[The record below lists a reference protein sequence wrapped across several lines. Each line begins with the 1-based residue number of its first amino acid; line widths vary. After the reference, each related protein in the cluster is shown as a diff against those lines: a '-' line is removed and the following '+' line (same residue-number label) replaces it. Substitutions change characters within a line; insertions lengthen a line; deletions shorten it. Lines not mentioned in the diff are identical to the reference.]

1 MAFDNKYDLLAAS
14 LVNTDE
20 DADGNKLIR
29 NYNSKEGTE
38 LLGKEIKGGNLSTKV
53 RSILKDVY
61 SGKSV
66 KSQIFHPYYKEQV
79 MLVGVPYGKQDG
91 AHGAILLAEPLS
103 GFDSFLRDIYIYTSI
118 VGVLA
123 LILSL
128 FMVRR
133 LSRSII
139 RPLISMKDSAAA
151 IASGDYTRKV
161 EVHGEDEVAALG
173 RALNALGNDL
183 SAFVDKTERTEK
195 IRRDFVANVSHEL
208 RTPITIIRGYN
219 EAISDGTITDKEMI
233 QRYRALIN
241 EETIRLERMIR
252 ELLNISRFQASDEL
266 TTGIEP
272 LPLAEIVR
280 NVTEKL
286 MVKSVKRHVTL
297 VIHADENIAVVGNG
311 DQLVQLIMILG
322 DNALKYSPDNGTI
335 SFTAVRQE
343 DGSVLL
349 SVADQGPGIPEEDL
363 PFIWERFYKVDKS
376 HCRNVP
382 GTGLGLAIAKE
393 IIRVHGAK
401 AQVFSIP
408 GVGTRFEVTFR
419 RRKSFYV
426 KNFCPDFRFD
436 SIASIPVEWL
446 KKQQVERVIL
456 DVDNTLLPRDEVQLD
471 ADVLNWLQLLR
482 KNEIEIVLLSNN
494 GGERLRKISEAAQIE
509 AVSWAVKPM
518 PWGFKRALK
527 RFGRQ
532 QGKVLVIGDQLLTDV
547 LGAKRMG
554 FTVLWVRSLQGK
566 EFPMTRITRQI
577 EKILVRRL
585 DAQGLL
591 PEERK

>member
-1 MAFDNKYDLLAAS
+1 
-14 LVNTDE
+14 
-20 DADGNKLIR
+20 
-29 NYNSKEGTE
+29 
-38 LLGKEIKGGNLSTKV
+38 
-53 RSILKDVY
+53 
-61 SGKSV
+61 
-66 KSQIFHPYYKEQV
+66 
-79 MLVGVPYGKQDG
+79 
-91 AHGAILLAEPLS
+91 
-103 GFDSFLRDIYIYTSI
+103 
-118 VGVLA
+118 
-123 LILSL
+123 
-128 FMVRR
+128 
-133 LSRSII
+133 
-139 RPLISMKDSAAA
+139 MKDSAAA
-151 IASGDYTRKV
+151 IAYGDYTRKV

-408 GVGTRFEVTFR
+408 GVGTRFEVTFP
-419 RRKSFYV
+419 KEKV
-426 KNFCPDFRFD
+426 
-436 SIASIPVEWL
+436 
-446 KKQQVERVIL
+446 
-456 DVDNTLLPRDEVQLD
+456 
-471 ADVLNWLQLLR
+471 VLC
-482 KNEIEIVLLSNN
+482 
-494 GGERLRKISEAAQIE
+494 
-509 AVSWAVKPM
+509 
-518 PWGFKRALK
+518 
-527 RFGRQ
+527 
-532 QGKVLVIGDQLLTDV
+532 
-547 LGAKRMG
+547 
-554 FTVLWVRSLQGK
+554 
-566 EFPMTRITRQI
+566 
-577 EKILVRRL
+577 
-585 DAQGLL
+585 
-591 PEERK
+591 

>member
-1 MAFDNKYDLLAAS
+1 
-14 LVNTDE
+14 
-20 DADGNKLIR
+20 
-29 NYNSKEGTE
+29 
-38 LLGKEIKGGNLSTKV
+38 
-53 RSILKDVY
+53 
-61 SGKSV
+61 
-66 KSQIFHPYYKEQV
+66 
-79 MLVGVPYGKQDG
+79 
-91 AHGAILLAEPLS
+91 
-103 GFDSFLRDIYIYTSI
+103 
-118 VGVLA
+118 
-123 LILSL
+123 
-128 FMVRR
+128 
-133 LSRSII
+133 
-139 RPLISMKDSAAA
+139 MKDSAAA

-161 EVHGEDEVAALG
+161 EVNGEDEVAALG

-349 SVADQGPGIPEEDL
+349 SVADQGPG
-363 PFIWERFYKVDKS
+363 
-376 HCRNVP
+376 C
-382 GTGLGLAIAKE
+382 
-393 IIRVHGAK
+393 
-401 AQVFSIP
+401 
-408 GVGTRFEVTFR
+408 
-419 RRKSFYV
+419 
-426 KNFCPDFRFD
+426 
-436 SIASIPVEWL
+436 
-446 KKQQVERVIL
+446 
-456 DVDNTLLPRDEVQLD
+456 LLYTSPSPRD
-471 ADVLNWLQLLR
+471 
-482 KNEIEIVLLSNN
+482 
-494 GGERLRKISEAAQIE
+494 
-509 AVSWAVKPM
+509 
-518 PWGFKRALK
+518 
-527 RFGRQ
+527 
-532 QGKVLVIGDQLLTDV
+532 
-547 LGAKRMG
+547 
-554 FTVLWVRSLQGK
+554 
-566 EFPMTRITRQI
+566 
-577 EKILVRRL
+577 
-585 DAQGLL
+585 
-591 PEERK
+591 

>member
-1 MAFDNKYDLLAAS
+1 MNKSLSTRLMYSFMALIVVIVVGVTAGISYLIADYFFKIKEQELAQKGNEMAETIEYFMLRDTDRTTLHRYIVAVDRLVGARIWLFDNKYDLLAAS

-173 RALNALGNDL
+173 R
-183 SAFVDKTERTEK
+183 AFVDKTERTEK

-408 GVGTRFEVTFR
+408 GVGTRFEVTFP
-419 RRKSFYV
+419 KEKV
-426 KNFCPDFRFD
+426 
-436 SIASIPVEWL
+436 
-446 KKQQVERVIL
+446 
-456 DVDNTLLPRDEVQLD
+456 
-471 ADVLNWLQLLR
+471 VLC
-482 KNEIEIVLLSNN
+482 
-494 GGERLRKISEAAQIE
+494 
-509 AVSWAVKPM
+509 
-518 PWGFKRALK
+518 
-527 RFGRQ
+527 
-532 QGKVLVIGDQLLTDV
+532 
-547 LGAKRMG
+547 
-554 FTVLWVRSLQGK
+554 
-566 EFPMTRITRQI
+566 
-577 EKILVRRL
+577 
-585 DAQGLL
+585 
-591 PEERK
+591 

>member
-1 MAFDNKYDLLAAS
+1 
-14 LVNTDE
+14 
-20 DADGNKLIR
+20 
-29 NYNSKEGTE
+29 
-38 LLGKEIKGGNLSTKV
+38 
-53 RSILKDVY
+53 
-61 SGKSV
+61 
-66 KSQIFHPYYKEQV
+66 
-79 MLVGVPYGKQDG
+79 
-91 AHGAILLAEPLS
+91 
-103 GFDSFLRDIYIYTSI
+103 
-118 VGVLA
+118 
-123 LILSL
+123 
-128 FMVRR
+128 
-133 LSRSII
+133 
-139 RPLISMKDSAAA
+139 MKDSAVA

-408 GVGTRFEVTFR
+408 GVGTRFEVTFP
-419 RRKSFYV
+419 KEKV
-426 KNFCPDFRFD
+426 
-436 SIASIPVEWL
+436 
-446 KKQQVERVIL
+446 
-456 DVDNTLLPRDEVQLD
+456 
-471 ADVLNWLQLLR
+471 VLC
-482 KNEIEIVLLSNN
+482 
-494 GGERLRKISEAAQIE
+494 
-509 AVSWAVKPM
+509 
-518 PWGFKRALK
+518 
-527 RFGRQ
+527 
-532 QGKVLVIGDQLLTDV
+532 
-547 LGAKRMG
+547 
-554 FTVLWVRSLQGK
+554 
-566 EFPMTRITRQI
+566 
-577 EKILVRRL
+577 
-585 DAQGLL
+585 
-591 PEERK
+591 

>member
-1 MAFDNKYDLLAAS
+1 M
-14 LVNTDE
+14 
-20 DADGNKLIR
+20 
-29 NYNSKEGTE
+29 
-38 LLGKEIKGGNLSTKV
+38 
-53 RSILKDVY
+53 
-61 SGKSV
+61 
-66 KSQIFHPYYKEQV
+66 
-79 MLVGVPYGKQDG
+79 
-91 AHGAILLAEPLS
+91 
-103 GFDSFLRDIYIYTSI
+103 
-118 VGVLA
+118 
-123 LILSL
+123 
-128 FMVRR
+128 
-133 LSRSII
+133 
-139 RPLISMKDSAAA
+139 
-151 IASGDYTRKV
+151 
-161 EVHGEDEVAALG
+161 AALG

-363 PFIWERFYKVDKS
+363 PFIKWINLIAVMYLEQ
-376 HCRNVP
+376 
-382 GTGLGLAIAKE
+382 GLDLRLPKKLSVFTVLKHRCLVL
-393 IIRVHGAK
+393 RVSVHDLK
-401 AQVFSIP
+401 LP
-408 GVGTRFEVTFR
+408 FR

-426 KNFCPDFRFD
+426 KNF
-436 SIASIPVEWL
+436 
-446 KKQQVERVIL
+446 
-456 DVDNTLLPRDEVQLD
+456 LP
-471 ADVLNWLQLLR
+471 
-482 KNEIEIVLLSNN
+482 
-494 GGERLRKISEAAQIE
+494 
-509 AVSWAVKPM
+509 
-518 PWGFKRALK
+518 GFS
-527 RFGRQ
+527 F
-532 QGKVLVIGDQLLTDV
+532 
-547 LGAKRMG
+547 
-554 FTVLWVRSLQGK
+554 
-566 EFPMTRITRQI
+566 
-577 EKILVRRL
+577 
-585 DAQGLL
+585 
-591 PEERK
+591 